1 MASSPDKEPRAGTA
15 PDVAL
20 RLIVAGCRADLVK
33 YRAVVATS
41 RRSIGIHQTRVALR
55 RLRAAFSLF
64 RGAVDG
70 PPGAALSAEA
80 KWLAGECAPA
90 RDLHVF
96 LTETVSD
103 VPPLVRRVSNRLAA
117 AHLERARAAL
127 AGARFTAFDRQLS
140 AFAAKSPVATPPAK
154 SPAPALRLDDFGRG
168 VLETRHRKVIR
179 RAHRL
184 EQLDRERLHRLRI
197 AIKKLR
203 YAATYL
209 RPAFASATFASP
221 AAKAYIEATVRLQG
235 ALGALNDRAA
245 AAQVVA
251 DLALAARPTEDVTQ
265 PLKVLA
271 KQAASGGKRRRRRLE
286 RAWKDFRK
294 AERFWRRA

>member
-1 MASSPDKEPRAGTA
+1 MAASPDKEPRAGTA

-33 YRAVVATS
+33 YRAIVAKS
-41 RRSIGIHQTRVALR
+41 RRPIGIHQTRVALR
-55 RLRAAFSLF
+55 RLRAAFSVF
-64 RGAVDG
+64 RDAVDG
-70 PPGAALSAEA
+70 PQVRSLSAEA
-80 KWLAGECAPA
+80 KWLARECAPA

-103 VPPLVRRVSNRLAA
+103 VPSLVKRISNRLAA

-127 AGARFTAFDRQLS
+127 AGARFAAFDRQLS
-140 AFAAKSPVATPPAK
+140 AFTAK
-154 SPAPALRLDDFGRG
+154 SPAASAAALRLDDFGRG
-168 VLETRHRKVIR
+168 VLEARHRKVIR

-184 EQLDRERLHRLRI
+184 EQLDSERLHRLRI

-209 RPAFASATFASP
+209 RPAFASGPFASKG
-221 AAKAYIEATVRLQG
+221 AKAYIEATVRLQG

-251 DLALAARPTEDVTQ
+251 DLALAARPSEDVTQ
-265 PLKVLA
+265 PLKALA
-271 KQAASGGKRRRRRLE
+271 KQAASGSKRRRRRLE

-294 AERFWRRA
+294 AERFWK

>member
-1 MASSPDKEPRAGTA
+1 MASSPDKDPRAGTA

-70 PPGAALSAEA
+70 PQVRALSAEA

-103 VPPLVRRVSNRLAA
+103 VPTLVRRVSNRLAA

-140 AFAAKSPVATPPAK
+140 AFAANSTAAPPAT
-154 SPAPALRLDDFGRG
+154 PALRLDDFGRG

-184 EQLDRERLHRLRI
+184 EQLDSERLHRLRI

-209 RPAFASATFASP
+209 RPAFASP

-235 ALGALNDRAA
+235 ALGALNDRAT

-251 DLALAARPTEDVTQ
+251 DLALAARPSEDVTQ

-294 AERFWRRA
+294 AERFWRA

>member
-1 MASSPDKEPRAGTA
+1 MASSPDKDPRAETA

-33 YRAVVATS
+33 YRAIVAKS
-41 RRSIGIHQTRVALR
+41 RRPIGIHQTRVALR
-55 RLRAAFSLF
+55 RLRAAFSVF

-70 PPGAALSAEA
+70 PADGLQVRALSAEA

-140 AFAAKSPVATPPAK
+140 AFAAKSSPPTPEATSSTSGP
-154 SPAPALRLDDFGRG
+154 RLDEFGRR

-179 RAHRL
+179 RAHGL
-184 EQLDRERLHRLRI
+184 EQLDSERLHRLRI

-209 RPAFASATFASP
+209 RPAFASP

-251 DLALAARPTEDVTQ
+251 DLALAARPTEDVTL

-271 KQAASGGKRRRRRLE
+271 SQAASGSKRRRRRLE

-294 AERFWRRA
+294 AERFWRA

>member
-1 MASSPDKEPRAGTA
+1 MASSSDKNPSAETA

-20 RLIVAGCRADLVK
+20 RLIVAGCRADLAK
-33 YRAVVATS
+33 YRAIVAKS
-41 RRSIGIHQTRVALR
+41 RRPIGIHQTRVALR

-70 PPGAALSAEA
+70 PQVRALSAEA

-127 AGARFTAFDRQLS
+127 AGARVAAFDRQLS
-140 AFAAKSPVATPPAK
+140 AFAAKSPAAATA
-154 SPAPALRLDDFGRG
+154 APALRLDDFGRG
-168 VLETRHRKVIR
+168 VLETRHRKVVR
-179 RAHRL
+179 RAHKL
-184 EQLDRERLHRLRI
+184 EQLDSERLHRLRI

-209 RPAFASATFASP
+209 GPAFASP

-251 DLALAARPTEDVTQ
+251 DLALAARPSEDVTL

-271 KQAASGGKRRRRRLE
+271 KQAASGSKRRRRRLE

-294 AERFWRRA
+294 VERFWQA

>member
-1 MASSPDKEPRAGTA
+1 MATSLDKGPRAETA

-20 RLIVAGCRADLVK
+20 RLIVAGCRTDLVK
-33 YRAVVATS
+33 YRAIVATS
-41 RRSIGIHQTRVALR
+41 RRPIGIHQTRVALR
-55 RLRAAFSLF
+55 RLRAAFSVF
-64 RGAVDG
+64 RDAVDG
-70 PPGAALSAEA
+70 PQVRALSAEA
-80 KWLAGECAPA
+80 RWLAGECAPA

-103 VPPLVRRVSNRLAA
+103 VPPLVRRVGNRLAA

-127 AGARFTAFDRQLS
+127 AGARFAAFDRQLS
-140 AFAAKSPVATPPAK
+140 AFAKAPSLSPSGT
-154 SPAPALRLDDFGRG
+154 ALRLDDFGRD
-168 VLETRHRKVIR
+168 VLEARHRKVIR
-179 RAHRL
+179 RAHKL
-184 EQLDRERLHRLRI
+184 EQLDSERLHRLRI

-209 RPAFASATFASP
+209 WPAFASATFASKR
-221 AAKAYIEATVRLQG
+221 AKAYIEATVRLQG

-251 DLALAARPTEDVTQ
+251 DLALAARPSEDVTL
-265 PLKVLA
+265 PLKALA

-294 AERFWRRA
+294 AERFWRA

>member
-184 EQLDRERLHRLRI
+184 EQLDSERLHRLRI

-271 KQAASGGKRRRRRLE
+271 KQAASGGKRCRRRLE

>member
-41 RRSIGIHQTRVALR
+41 RRSIGIHQPRVALR

-184 EQLDRERLHRLRI
+184 EQLDSERLHRLRI